1 MATRTATERLLLRL
15 EWQVLRRLD
24 GRIAGGYRTAHRG
37 GGIDLAG
44 LRDYAEG
51 DDARHIDWNVTARLN
66 EPQLRVFNEDRE
78 LTVWLVLDRSAS
90 MTVGA
95 PGRGKHE
102 VLSELALV
110 VARLFTRSGNRV
122 GALLYDTGPAG
133 TGAVRTVPPATGRS
147 QVLRIGAELA
157 RTAGERAGTGRR
169 PRRPPAGL
177 ARQKRRRQE
186 QPGQNTPG
194 TGTRTGTGT
203 TGRERRD
210 NARRGSGNAVAGN
223 GTANGRNGHGGRG
236 AGATTDLA
244 AMLDAVAK
252 LARRRAL
259 IVVISDFIGEGDW
272 ERSLLRLA
280 PRHEVVVLRVTD
292 AADEE
297 LPDAG
302 LVVVEDAETG
312 EQLLVDSGD
321 PLLRARLRAAVA
333 EREARLAEGTR
344 RAGVPV
350 HRIDTPPTWQARLSR
365 SSRAPSAG
373 AHEHRRPRAAR
384 PRPAGGRVPG
394 GAAVTIARRRTAA
407 LAAAGV
413 AAGSGRGRLAGAWCT
428 IAGIAVLAL
437 AVAGPTVSVPVSH
450 AKGTVV
456 LAVDVSGSM
465 AATDVA
471 PSRLA
476 AAKRAAEAFIDAQPG
491 SVDIGVVAFEEGGIE
506 TAIPS
511 CRSRHLGGRR
521 SPAEHRR
528 RHVARV
534 GHRRRAVRD
543 HPQDRHHHAR
553 GERAGH
559 RVLALGHHRAVLRR
573 AGRRRRKRVGRR
585 RRPGQRRRGGG
596 GGPDVDAGIAAT
608 VAEQAGVH
616 IDTVGVGTATGTT
629 VEADGYHLFTALD
642 AATLKSISQ
651 ATGGSYHPASNA
663 SELNGIASS
672 INLRLTVSREPLPL
686 AGALIALALALLAAG
701 AVLTVARTGRVI

>member
-102 VLSELALV
+102 VLGELALV

-122 GALLYDTGPAG
+122 GALLYDTGAAG
-133 TGAVRTVPPATGRS
+133 TGVVRTVPPATGRS
-147 QVLRIGAELA
+147 QALRIGAELA
-157 RTAGERAGTGRR
+157 RTAGSGQEPGAGHGGRLR
-169 PRRPPAGL
+169 GWRGRNGGGSNNRDEHARDGNANRGSANANRGSGTAVAGN
-177 ARQKRRRQE
+177 
-186 QPGQNTPG
+186 G
-194 TGTRTGTGT
+194 
-203 TGRERRD
+203 
-210 NARRGSGNAVAGN
+210 NARRGSRDAVAGN

-292 AADEE
+292 AADED

-333 EREARLAEGTR
+333 EREARLAEGMR
-344 RAGVPV
+344 QAGVPM
-350 HRIDTPPTWQARLSR
+350 HRIDTTADL
-365 SSRAPSAG
+365 ASALV
-373 AHEHRRPRAAR
+373 E
-384 PRPAGGRVPG
+384 
-394 GAAVTIARRRTAA
+394 
-407 LAAAGV
+407 
-413 AAGSGRGRLAGAWCT
+413 
-428 IAGIAVLAL
+428 
-437 AVAGPTVSVPVSH
+437 
-450 AKGTVV
+450 
-456 LAVDVSGSM
+456 
-465 AATDVA
+465 
-471 PSRLA
+471 
-476 AAKRAAEAFIDAQPG
+476 
-491 SVDIGVVAFEEGGIE
+491 VVAS
-506 TAIPS
+506 TQ
-511 CRSRHLGGRR
+511 
-521 SPAEHRR
+521 
-528 RHVARV
+528 
-534 GHRRRAVRD
+534 RRRA
-543 HPQDRHHHAR
+543 
-553 GERAGH
+553 
-559 RVLALGHHRAVLRR
+559 
-573 AGRRRRKRVGRR
+573 
-585 RRPGQRRRGGG
+585 
-596 GGPDVDAGIAAT
+596 
-608 VAEQAGVH
+608 
-616 IDTVGVGTATGTT
+616 
-629 VEADGYHLFTALD
+629 
-642 AATLKSISQ
+642 
-651 ATGGSYHPASNA
+651 
-663 SELNGIASS
+663 
-672 INLRLTVSREPLPL
+672 
-686 AGALIALALALLAAG
+686 
-701 AVLTVARTGRVI
+701 